1 MKQIAM
7 NELIVGDIFTYEM
20 NLSSR
25 VVFKVIEI
33 AKRLTCI
40 NRTTK
45 ETVKKSIEGYVIL
58 LRHED

>member
-1 MKQIAM
+1 MRQIAM

-20 NLSSR
+20 KLSGR
-25 VVFKVIEI
+25 VAFKVTEI
-33 AKRLTCI
+33 GKRLTCV

-45 ETVKKSIEGYVIL
+45 ETVKKTIEGYVIF